1 MVATVSESVRVD
13 DKELECT
20 NNPSYEVMRL
30 HRPMLSQAGRSDERE
45 YYAGASNTYAN
56 VH

>member
-1 MVATVSESVRVD
+1 MVTTVSESICVD

-30 HRPMLSQAGRSDERE
+30 HQPMLSQAGRSDERE